1 MASLLPIEVET
12 ALLQDPYNIA
22 DLHCHNRLGVPSS
35 ASTIC
40 PARQAGVSP
49 PIEHST
55 LLYRRLA
62 GKCHPRQRC
71 RGWHFSLPT
80 CNRWFQPTL
89 VFRDR
94 QHTRPDIQLEA
105 DVASDEK
112 LSKPGPSRNLEADAQ
127 RRKICLVHS
136 SGIAGGR
143 AACRAQLP
151 VQVLEHPWLFVS
163 LDSVGYI
170 SYSISCRLSLIGNV
184 ACGMFGSQ
192 MTSDSAS
199 RNVGSSHVSPT
210 FFR

>member
-49 PIEHST
+49 PSSIQRFFT
-55 LLYRRLA
+55 VVWQ

-170 SYSISCRLSLIGNV
+170 CHSIYCRLQIKFNRQCSMRYVWKSN
-184 ACGMFGSQ
+184 
-192 MTSDSAS
+192 DE
-199 RNVGSSHVSPT
+199 
-210 FFR
+210 